1 MLRIDETD
9 EDVDFRPRNPAEER
23 RYDPRGVIG
32 DGESEFRLLE
42 WPVFS
47 ARG

>member
-1 MLRIDETD
+1 MEETD
-9 EDVDFRPRNPAEER
+9 DDVDLRPRSPADER
-23 RYDPRGVIG
+23 RYDPRGVMG

-47 ARG
+47 ALGWRG